1 MNFWAHR
8 LSFACNGY
16 FIYMKDEKIV
26 EAAEAECLQLTELN
40 SLIVTYFPYFP
51 CFQRY
56 LDYNQI
62 NHVTSDAFGDL
73 NDLTTL

>member
-1 MNFWAHR
+1 MNFV
-8 LSFACNGY
+8 SNGY

-26 EAAEAECLQLTELN
+26 QAAEAECLKLTELN

-56 LDYNQI
+56 LDNNRI
-62 NHVTSDAFGDL
+62 NLVSSDAFADL
-73 NDLTTL
+73 NDLIVL